1 MKVALKP
8 LSYCSTI
15 FYPQEPHSV
24 PEISFLLH
32 IYISQDCM
40 ETLQAQLWVLSVCLT
55 SIALACLGKKKKIIN
70 LNYVRSKSSQ
80 EEVMRIKINFIILS
94 RAAFPREKV
103 VFFTLLSWYLSW
115 PRLGKPLPHNHL
127 LGGAGVQ
134 GWGSLRRGDISL
146 QAFVRYAKALLVSHS
161 HCECSNFGWFP
172 DLTDSVSRYIVWEV
186 WTCHSQLWLPLWKPG
201 SFMPKSVLLPRVLN
215 PWI

>member
-15 FYPQEPHSV
+15 FYLQEPHSV
-24 PEISFLLH
+24 PEISFLLR

-40 ETLQAQLWVLSVCLT
+40 QALQAQLWVLSVCLT
-55 SIALACLGKKKKIIN
+55 SIALACLGKKKKKIIN

-80 EEVMRIKINFIILS
+80 EEVMQIKINFIILS

-115 PRLGKPLPHNHL
+115 PQLGKTLPHNHL
-127 LGGAGVQ
+127 LAGAGLNTRMRIPEERGHFPAGLGEVCK
-134 GWGSLRRGDISL
+134 GSPG
-146 QAFVRYAKALLVSHS
+146 
-161 HCECSNFGWFP
+161 FP
-172 DLTDSVSRYIVWEV
+172 
-186 WTCHSQLWLPLWKPG
+186 QPLW
-201 SFMPKSVLLPRVLN
+201 MQ
-215 PWI
+215 